1 MRDPRSIVRAMRNT
15 GLVSV
20 VLLFI
25 ACGPSRHDDDDDP
38 GTTPDAGDPGGNGG
52 GSGGGNGETVY
63 VYAHSS
69 STLYR
74 IDPDTLMVQQVGAF
88 NWGAV
93 GSDQMTD
100 IAIDKT
106 GAMIGVS
113 FDRVYK
119 VDSTNA
125 QTTLLSNALD
135 GTFNGLS
142 FVPAAMLGQTGDDV
156 LVGTRNSDGKVFRID
171 PMTGSATAIGDMGGF
186 ASSGDLVAVD
196 GFGTVQTALGTASDQ
211 LVRLAPQTFA
221 ASPIGSGTGYSQ
233 IWGVAYWKNKI
244 YGFTNGG
251 QFVLIDP
258 VTGSAMMVQNTGVNW
273 WGAGV
278 TTVAPVLQ

>member
-20 VLLFI
+20 VLLLF
-25 ACGPSRHDDDDDP
+25 ACGPSNRGDDDDP
-38 GTTPDAGDPGGNGG
+38 GSAPDAGDPGGNGG
-52 GSGGGNGETVY
+52 GSGSGNGETVY

-88 NWGAV
+88 NWGGV

-113 FDRVYK
+113 YDRVYK

-125 QTTLLSNALD
+125 NTTLLSNALS

-142 FVPAAMLGQTGDDV
+142 FVPATMLGQTGDDV
-156 LVGTRNSDGKVFRID
+156 LVGTRNNDGKVFRIN
-171 PMTGSATAIGDMGGF
+171 PMTGAATEVGDMGNF
-186 ASSGDLVAVD
+186 TSSGDLVAVD
-196 GFGTVQTALGTASDQ
+196 GFGTVQTALGLSSDQ

-221 ASPIGSGTGYSQ
+221 ASAVGGGTGYAQ

-258 VTGSAMMVQNTGVNW
+258 MTGSAMMVQNTGINW